1 MRLRHEMPVVAHGK
15 VRFLDADAVPVLEY
29 ARYGE
34 LSVGERGDA
43 AADGPQE
50 YGRAGS
56 LLVVAN
62 FSPEEASAGEQARQ
76 LAASGEWEVLLS
88 SHGGEPD
95 LTHLRPY
102 EGAALLRK

>member
-1 MRLRHEMPVVAHGK
+1 MCIRDRGK
-15 VRFLDADAVPVLEY
+15 NAGFTTGEPWSTPARDAEGCDQ
-29 ARYGE
+29 RTIC
-34 LSVGERGDA
+34 A

-95 LTHLRPY
+95 LAHLRPY